1 MLWVITHSLLSESAP
16 ARALVLW
23 ARVTFISHTDLSVT
37 AENVWLKES
46 VCKDLFL
53 IPAEQ
58 RRGKEPSSLRRGFG
72 TASMSGIDINYI
84 PFGYRKQSSLKT
96 SELHW
101 HFWFLIFLLLFFPPL
116 VVFLHYNFNLCSISS
131 GPEVFPCSKLNL
143 SVVSTLILYC
153 LLFKFHWAL
162 LSLSSPARTSPPN
175 LSLLPHKCWFPLGTV
190 GIKKSN

>member
-101 HFWFLIFLLLFFPPL
+101 HFWFLIFFYYFFPLLLFSFITTSIFAAFPL
-116 VVFLHYNFNLCSISS
+116 VLKCSLAPSWTCQLYLHWFFIACFSNFTELFFLCHHLQEHLPQTSAC
-131 GPEVFPCSKLNL
+131 C
-143 SVVSTLILYC
+143 LINAGFLWVQ
-153 LLFKFHWAL
+153 LE
-162 LSLSSPARTSPPN
+162 
-175 LSLLPHKCWFPLGTV
+175 
-190 GIKKSN
+190 